1 MDYLLIIAGF
11 ILLIFGANFL
21 VDGAVGIARRFN
33 VPNLIIGLTIVAFGT
48 SAPELVVNLVAAIDP
63 TTTDIALTNIIGSN
77 MINTFIILG
86 ATALVF
92 PIKSQIDSRKFDIP
106 MSLAAPIV
114 LLLLAWS
121 FDHEVSRTDGVILL
135 VIFSFFI
142 YKTVKRTIKTR
153 TIHEA
158 EEIKNDEKQKKIG
171 VYSIMIIGGLVML
184 VIGGQ
189 LIVKSA
195 TTIAESLGISQAII
209 GLTIV
214 ALGTSL
220 PELATSVVAA
230 MKKNSDIAL
239 GNIIGSNIFNMFF
252 ILGISAIVRP
262 LPAYDN
268 MAIDLIITAL
278 GSLLVLIFVITN
290 KKHEIKRWE
299 GFLLLCIYIIYL
311 IWMISN
317 IN

>member
-1 MDYLLIIAGF
+1 MDYLLIIIGF
-11 ILLIFGANFL
+11 VLLIFGANYL
-21 VDGAVGIARRFN
+21 VDGAVGVAKRFN
-33 VPNLIIGLTIVAFGT
+33 VPDLIIGLTIVAFGT
-48 SAPELVVNLVAAIDP
+48 SAPELVVNLIASMDP

-77 MINTFIILG
+77 TINTFVILG

-92 PIKSQIDSRKFDIP
+92 PVKSQIDSRKFDIP
-106 MSLAAPIV
+106 MSLAAPVV
-114 LLLLAWS
+114 LLLLAWC
-121 FDHEVSRTDGVILL
+121 FDREISRTDGIILL
-135 VIFSFFI
+135 AIFSFFMYI
-142 YKTVKRTIKTR
+142 TTR
-153 TIHEA
+153 KALRMRSIHKK
-158 EEIKNDEKQKKIG
+158 EEVENAGKQKKIG
-171 VYSIMIIGGLVML
+171 LYGIMIIGGLVML

-220 PELATSVVAA
+220 PELATSVIAA

-239 GNIIGSNIFNMFF
+239 GNVLGSNIFNVFL
-252 ILGISAIVRP
+252 ILGISAVVRP
-262 LPAYDN
+262 LPGYEN
-268 MAIDLIITAL
+268 MAADLTIAAF
-278 GSLLVLIFVITN
+278 GSLLILIFVLTN

-299 GFLLLCIYIIYL
+299 GFLLLCIYVVYL
-311 IWMISN
+311 IWMISG